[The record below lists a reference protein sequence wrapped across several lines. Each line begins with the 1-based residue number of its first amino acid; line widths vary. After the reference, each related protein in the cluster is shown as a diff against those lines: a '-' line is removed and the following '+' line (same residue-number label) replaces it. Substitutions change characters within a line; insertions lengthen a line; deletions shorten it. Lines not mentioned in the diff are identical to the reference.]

1 MKISIITLFPEVFEP
16 ILNFSIL
23 KRAQQ
28 KGLVEFELI
37 NLREFGEG
45 KHQQVDDRPYG
56 GGAGMVLRADILTK
70 ALKYVVSSSS
80 LNTKYQIPH
89 TVLMSASGKPYKQIK
104 AKEFS
109 KLDHLII
116 VCGHYEGVD
125 QRFIDKY
132 VDEEISIGD
141 YVLTGGEIPAMVI
154 VDSITRLIP
163 GVLEKPEATQNES
176 FSTFHHPSSTFQLL
190 EYPQYTRPE
199 EFEGSKVPEV
209 LLSGNHAEIKKWRS
223 QKSLEKTKRVR
234 PDLLK

>member
-1 MKISIITLFPEVFEP
+1 MKISIITLFPEVFQP
-16 ILNFSIL
+16 ILNSSIL
-23 KRAQQ
+23 KRAQK
-28 KGLVEFELI
+28 KGLVEFELV
-37 NLREFGEG
+37 NLRDFGED
-45 KHQQVDDRPYG
+45 KHKTVDDKPYG
-56 GGAGMVLRADILTK
+56 GGAGMVLRADILAN
-70 ALKYVVSSSS
+70 ALKSI
-80 LNTKYQIPH
+80 TKHDAAVQCSVIL
-89 TVLMSASGKPYKQIK
+89 TSAAGKPYKQTK
-104 AKEFS
+104 AHEFS
-109 KLDHLII
+109 KLKHLII

-141 YVLTGGEIPAMVI
+141 YVLTGGEIPAMAI

-176 FSTFHHPSSTFQLL
+176 FSTFHRPSSTFQLL

-199 EFEGSKVPEV
+199 EFEGAKTPEV